1 MWGMDVDRTGG
12 EADEL
17 WKKGLEVAEGM
28 VDFTQEERL
37 ENLFPSEEEEE
48 EEEEGSENDESDDE
62 KTEQNTNSSPKKR
75 KTEQK
80 TNSPPKKRIKIAVAE
95 DSESESEEETFE
107 VEKILDMKKEGG
119 ITKYL
124 VKWQGFDKEEDN
136 TWEPLDNLDCEDK
149 IKLFEDKAEAKCKIL
164 TDEKPEPK
172 FSAAAC

>member
-1 MWGMDVDRTGG
+1 MIKVWGVEVDRTGG

-80 TNSPPKKRIKIAVAE
+80 TNSPPKKRRKIDVAE
-95 DSESESEEETFE
+95 DSGSESEEETFE
-107 VEKILDMKKEGG
+107 VEIILDIKKEGG
-119 ITKYL
+119 ITRKTTL
-124 VKWQGFDKEEDN
+124 GSHS
-136 TWEPLDNLDCEDK
+136 T
-149 IKLFEDKAEAKCKIL
+149 IL
-164 TDEKPEPK
+164 TVRTKLSCLRTRQKQNAK
-172 FSAAAC
+172 F